1 MATSI
6 IGSLGAGSGIDIRQ
20 LSTDLVAAEQAPLK
34 AVIEGRIA
42 RQENRIT
49 GYNALLGGVAELRAA
64 LAGLDDRN
72 DFAGG
77 MGSTLSSQPER
88 LAITASSG
96 ARNGVHSVQ
105 VTQLAQAQRSMS
117 AGGWSA
123 PDTPLHGGQP
133 FEISVTVGGTAH
145 RVAVATDTP
154 AGVVTALQNAGLG
167 LNARLID
174 TGASPV
180 GGDLTQRFRLSVD
193 GAVGAAQAFSLAV
206 VPPVATALDPLPA
219 APLLGFL
226 EPPADGSAGP
236 APAGVRA
243 AQDAQLTV
251 DGVMLSRPS
260 NQVSDAIDG
269 VSFDLRALTDG
280 PATVSVQPDN
290 GVIKSRF
297 SRVVTAYNGLQDLIR
312 RASVPGDDGVAL
324 NGVLV
329 GDPSIRLL
337 RDSVRQ
343 LFTQAS
349 DSPAGDLKSLW
360 QMGLS
365 VDRSGVMSLDDARL
379 DSLLAERLGD
389 VGRAM
394 TALRAP
400 GEGDT
405 GQGLGLAGMAVA
417 TLDRL
422 SRSDGF
428 LKSQTR
434 NAQTAID
441 GQQKSLL
448 ALEDRMARLKARYLK
463 QFSAMEAILGASSG
477 VKSSLSGLSASE

>member
-1 MATSI
+1 M
-6 IGSLGAGSGIDIRQ
+6 
-20 LSTDLVAAEQAPLK
+20 
-34 AVIEGRIA
+34 
-42 RQENRIT
+42 
-49 GYNALLGGVAELRAA
+49 
-64 LAGLDDRN
+64 
-72 DFAGG
+72 
-77 MGSTLSSQPER
+77 
-88 LAITASSG
+88 
-96 ARNGVHSVQ
+96 
-105 VTQLAQAQRSMS
+105 
-117 AGGWSA
+117 
-123 PDTPLHGGQP
+123 
-133 FEISVTVGGTAH
+133 
-145 RVAVATDTP
+145 
-154 AGVVTALQNAGLG
+154 
-167 LNARLID
+167 
-174 TGASPV
+174 

-206 VPPVATALDPLPA
+206 VPPVATALDPQPT

-226 EPPADGSAGP
+226 APPAAGSTDAT
-236 APAGVRA
+236 PAGVRA
-243 AQDAQLTV
+243 AQDAVLTV
-251 DGVMLSRPS
+251 DGVTLSRSS

-269 VSFDLRALTDG
+269 VSLDLRAVTDG
-280 PATVSVQPDN
+280 TATVSVQPDN

-312 RASVPGDDGVAL
+312 RASVPGDEGVAL

-349 DSPAGDLKSLW
+349 DSPAGNLTSLW

-365 VDRSGVMSLDDARL
+365 VDRSGVMSLDDAKL

-389 VGRAM
+389 VSRAM